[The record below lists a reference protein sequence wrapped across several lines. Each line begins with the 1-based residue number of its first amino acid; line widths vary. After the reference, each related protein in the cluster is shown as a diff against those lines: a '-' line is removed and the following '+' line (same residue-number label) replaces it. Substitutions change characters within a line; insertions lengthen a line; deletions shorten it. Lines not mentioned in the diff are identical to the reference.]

1 MTTRAQL
8 SQERSRL
15 RRAQLLTAAIS
26 LFAEGGA
33 RAVTHRAVARR
44 AGLPPA
50 TTTYYF
56 ASIDDLLREA
66 LREHIAHWRA
76 TLASLA
82 GLETPPQDVDLSMV
96 APTFE
101 AVFAARGPEAV
112 AVELSIYLAATHDA
126 ALRDEAAGALSDLE
140 GLIATWLSALGLADP
155 SRVAA
160 AVLALVVGVA
170 MRRQVGRYTEADE
183 AARLDDAIRALV
195 AAELVGRDELD
206 HIIGEQLN
214 ISLH

>member
-15 RRAQLLTAAIS
+15 RRDELVAAAIE

-66 LREHIAHWRA
+66 LRDHIGRWRA
-76 TLASLA
+76 ALDALA
-82 GLETPPQDVDLSMV
+82 GFDDGPQTVRVADVTPTIVG
-96 APTFE
+96 
-101 AVFAARGPEAV
+101 VFAARGPEV
-112 AVELSIYLAATHDA
+112 AALELSIYLAATRDASLRAEAAQALKSFEHLAEGWLGALGIPAPERLAA
-126 ALRDEAAGALSDLE
+126 ALITVVAGVALRRQSAVYPEAEEAERMSETLRDLVGAHLLGREAIDG
-140 GLIATWLSALGLADP
+140 
-155 SRVAA
+155 
-160 AVLALVVGVA
+160 VLAKA
-170 MRRQVGRYTEADE
+170 ADTS
-183 AARLDDAIRALV
+183 LD
-195 AAELVGRDELD
+195 
-206 HIIGEQLN
+206 
-214 ISLH
+214 